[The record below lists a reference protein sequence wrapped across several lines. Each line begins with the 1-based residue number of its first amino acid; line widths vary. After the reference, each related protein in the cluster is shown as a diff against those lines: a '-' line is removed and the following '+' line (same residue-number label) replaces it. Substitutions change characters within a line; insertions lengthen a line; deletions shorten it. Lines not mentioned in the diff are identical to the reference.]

1 MADNTIVVV
10 TRASGVL
17 PLRAREAEER
27 MRLDG
32 KVAVITGA
40 GSGVGAQAAAL
51 FAREGA
57 RVVAAGRTLHKVQQV
72 ADQVTAAGGA
82 CVPVRADVSSPT
94 DVDALFDAAVEHYS
108 GVDIL
113 VNNAGIGYSAEPEVS
128 MRDVLGTPE
137 EDWQQVLQVNLTSV
151 YLTAKRAIPMMAE
164 RGGGSIVNVASTGGV
179 RGMFDAHAY
188 SAAKGGMVNFTRS
201 MAIRYGAQG
210 IRVNCVAPGG
220 IDTPMIAER
229 LAARGGGPAS
239 SGGPARGLGRVAQP
253 IEIAYPILWLAS
265 DEASFVT
272 GAVLVADGG
281 ATA

>member
-1 MADNTIVVV
+1 
-10 TRASGVL
+10 
-17 PLRAREAEER
+17 

-57 RVVAAGRTLHKVQQV
+57 RVVAAGRTLEKVQQV
-72 ADQVTAAGGA
+72 AAAVETAGGE
-82 CVPVRADVSSPT
+82 CLSVRCDVSRAD
-94 DVDALFDAAVEHYS
+94 DVDALMDATCERF
-108 GVDIL
+108 GGLDIL
-113 VNNAGIGYSAEPEVS
+113 VNNAGIGYSAEPAIS
-128 MRDVLGTPE
+128 MRDILETPE
-137 EDWQQVLQVNLTSV
+137 DDWAQVLQVNLTSAF
-151 YLTAKRAIPMMAE
+151 LTSRRAIPLMVQ
-164 RGGGSIVNVASTGGV
+164 RGDGAIVNVASTGGL

-188 SAAKGGMVNFTRS
+188 SAAKAGLVNLTRS

-229 LAARGGGPAS
+229 LAAREGGPATS
-239 SGGPARGLGRVAQP
+239 NGPARGLARVAQP

-272 GAVLVADGG
+272 GAVLAADGG